1 MMDKIHQEK
10 LNVKY
15 LGRFSYPGRFYI
27 FSNEPFKTISDFKGK
42 RIRSNPGY
50 EPFVRALG
58 ATPMNTSF
66 SEVFS
71 VMERGVVDAFAWPI
85 PGPMFYGWESIFKYV
100 VLPGFYEM
108 NTLTHI
114 NLDTWKKLPGDL
126 KKIIMDN
133 VLWMEKEIVPYYEA
147 FEKKQLQ
154 LMQDKGKILLT
165 IEDPDR
171 YLKMS
176 MDAAWEMVE
185 KACPKTGPEMKKMI
199 RK

>member
-1 MMDKIHQEK
+1 
-10 LNVKY
+10 
-15 LGRFSYPGRFYI
+15 
-27 FSNEPFKTISDFKGK
+27 
-42 RIRSNPGY
+42 
-50 EPFVRALG
+50 
-58 ATPMNTSF
+58 
-66 SEVFS
+66 
-71 VMERGVVDAFAWPI
+71 
-85 PGPMFYGWESIFKYV
+85 
-100 VLPGFYEM
+100 
-108 NTLTHI
+108 
-114 NLDTWKKLPGDL
+114 
-126 KKIIMDN
+126 MDN